1 MAHTNASV
9 AKIDERLSPTSVIR
23 FSNIRPFAFLI
34 AIMFFA
40 AGLFLADSSSSG
52 AFAQDP
58 AAQRMLDI
66 ASGGTQAEPESEA
79 ATSDARTTP
88 TQGTLLSPLEN
99 TAESFSEQSAIVR
112 VLYKIFFV
120 YGFTVDGQTI
130 NLAKILI
137 ALLVFVVGLKVS
149 HRARR
154 IMRQRL
160 RNNNDYMRFLER
172 LLGISIIVLFGLLAM
187 DLAGI
192 PLKAFA
198 FLGGAIAI
206 AIGFGA
212 QEVLANF
219 ISGIIL
225 TFEKPIRVGDLIEFD
240 GERGKVADIG
250 PRCTRVRQPG
260 NVDLLIPNKKLL
272 EGKLVNWTL
281 TDEQIRTEVLVGVA
295 YGSPTRTVEELL
307 RKAMAEHPRI
317 DKHPEPVVLFAEF
330 GDNSLNFRV
339 LFWITV
345 RDLMEQLIIQ
355 SELRFRID
363 DLFREADITI
373 AFPQRDVH
381 LDTLAPLEV
390 RMVGAEEKDEK

>member
-1 MAHTNASV
+1 MAHANASV
-9 AKIDERLSPTSVIR
+9 VQIDERLSPTPVIR
-23 FSNIRPFAFLI
+23 FSNIRPFAFLL

-40 AGLFLADSSSSG
+40 AGLFLAESSPTA

-58 AAQRMLDI
+58 ATQLLGAAPGGNRAEP
-66 ASGGTQAEPESEA
+66 ASGATAADGKTTQTE
-79 ATSDARTTP
+79 
-88 TQGTLLSPLEN
+88 TLLSPLEH
-99 TAESFSEQSAIVR
+99 TAESYSEQSAIGR
-112 VLYKIFFV
+112 FLYKVFFG

-130 NLAKILI
+130 NLSKILI
-137 ALLVFVVGLKVS
+137 ALLVFVIGVKVS
-149 HRARR
+149 HRARH

-160 RNNNDYMRFLER
+160 KDSSDYMRFLER
-172 LLGISIIVLFGLLAM
+172 LLGISIIVIFGLLAM

-272 EGKLVNWTL
+272 EGKLINWTL
-281 TDEQIRTEVLVGVA
+281 TDEQLRTEVLVGVA

-317 DKHPEPVVLFAEF
+317 DKSPKPVILFAEF

-339 LFWITV
+339 LFWVTV

-363 DLFREADITI
+363 ELFREADITI

-390 RMVGAEEKDEK
+390 RMVGAEEKDKK